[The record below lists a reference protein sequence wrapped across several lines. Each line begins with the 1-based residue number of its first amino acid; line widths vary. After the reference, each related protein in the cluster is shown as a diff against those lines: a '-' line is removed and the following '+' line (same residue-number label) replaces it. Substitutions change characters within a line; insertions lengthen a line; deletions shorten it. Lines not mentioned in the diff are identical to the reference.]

1 MWAFPEDIREGQME
15 TGRIGSFFLQASG
28 RRGHRL
34 QEVSRGK
41 GRRLKVPEKGHVKL
55 DFQLM
60 LSIFC

>member
-1 MWAFPEDIREGQME
+1 ME
-15 TGRIGSFFLQASG
+15 TGRICFFFLLTSG

-34 QEVSRGK
+34 QEMSREK
-41 GRRLKVPEKGHVKL
+41 GRRLKVPEKGHMKL

>member
-1 MWAFPEDIREGQME
+1 ME
-15 TGRIGSFFLQASG
+15 TGRIGSFFLRASG

-34 QEVSRGK
+34 QEMPREK

-55 DFQLM
+55 DLQFM

>member
-1 MWAFPEDIREGQME
+1 M
-15 TGRIGSFFLQASG
+15 G

-34 QEVSRGK
+34 QEMSREK

-55 DFQLM
+55 DFQLR

>member
-1 MWAFPEDIREGQME
+1 ME

-34 QEVSRGK
+34 QEMSREK